1 MVEVALA
8 LVLLLGAGL
17 LVRSFLELR
26 GVDPGFAPDRVL
38 TLRTGLPRDGY
49 TDPES
54 GDRESWPLR
63 AAAFDRLRGEVEALP
78 GVRAAGFVLELPL
91 DADRQG
97 TGVAIEGIDF
107 PEDFDTSVNITFATP
122 GYFEAMGIPVR
133 RGRGFTGADRADSEP
148 VAVVNDAF
156 ARRFLAGEGGG
167 RSGGRSAG
175 QNPVGRTIYTGFQ
188 DELPRRVVGTVADV
202 LHDTL
207 GREPFPAVYVP
218 YAQLPYSRALS
229 LAVRTDVPPREA
241 LPAVTARL
249 RKAEPGLVLSRPRTM
264 AEIVGA
270 SVSTP
275 RFLSLLLGAFAA
287 VALTL
292 AAVGVYGVI
301 SYTVRRRT
309 REIGVRVALGAGRG
323 AILAMVLRRGMTP
336 VVLGLVLGLAGA
348 LGFHRL
354 VERFLFQVS
363 PTDPVLYAA
372 LPLFLAATALAA
384 CLVPASRATAVDP
397 REALEET

>member
-1 MVEVALA
+1 
-8 LVLLLGAGL
+8 
-17 LVRSFLELR
+17 
-26 GVDPGFAPDRVL
+26 
-38 TLRTGLPRDGY
+38 
-49 TDPES
+49 
-54 GDRESWPLR
+54 
-63 AAAFDRLRGEVEALP
+63 
-78 GVRAAGFVLELPL
+78 
-91 DADRQG
+91 
-97 TGVAIEGIDF
+97 
-107 PEDFDTSVNITFATP
+107 
-122 GYFEAMGIPVR
+122 
-133 RGRGFTGADRADSEP
+133 
-148 VAVVNDAF
+148 VAVVNAAF

-167 RSGGRSAG
+167 ED
-175 QNPVGRTIYTGFQ
+175 PVGRTIYAGFQ
-188 DELPRRVVGTVADV
+188 DEIPRRVVGMVSDV

-207 GREPFPAVYVP
+207 GRDAFPAVYVP

-229 LAVRTDVPPREA
+229 LAVRTGVPPREA

-249 RKAEPGLVLSRPRTM
+249 RRAEPGLAISRPRTM
-264 AEIVGA
+264 AEIVGD

-309 REIGVRVALGAGRG
+309 REIGVRVALGADRG
-323 AILAMVLRRGMTP
+323 TILRLVLRRGMTP
-336 VVLGLVLGLAGA
+336 VVLGLVLGLASA
-348 LGFHRL
+348 LALHRL

-372 LPLFLAATALAA
+372 LALFLTATALAA
-384 CLVPASRATAVDP
+384 CLVPATRATTVDP